1 MLLTPFVADSKEEKS
16 AKFTAAYREKYGET
30 PIQFAADAYDA
41 IYTIKAALE
50 YAKVTDPTIDH
61 SALSD
66 ALTAAMTKITVDGVT
81 GTMTWDESGE
91 PNKTPKAMVIQG
103 GTYVSM
109 DE

>member
-1 MLLTPFVADSKEEKS
+1 M
-16 AKFTAAYREKYGET
+16 
-30 PIQFAADAYDA
+30 
-41 IYTIKAALE
+41 
-50 YAKVTDPTIDH
+50 TDPTIDH

-66 ALTAAMTKITVDGVT
+66 ALTAAMTKITVEGVT

-91 PNKTPKAMVIQG
+91 PSKTPKAMVIQG